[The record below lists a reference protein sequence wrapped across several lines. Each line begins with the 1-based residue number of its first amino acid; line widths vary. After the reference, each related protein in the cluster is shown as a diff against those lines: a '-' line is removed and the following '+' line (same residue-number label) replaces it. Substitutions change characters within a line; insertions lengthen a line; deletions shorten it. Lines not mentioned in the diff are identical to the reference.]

1 MVYFRTD
8 TNNMVAFVHYMP
20 FDETYGLGKT
30 EEELQASGYLVE
42 SLPEYTEVLPEGKI
56 PRLYYD
62 GSEFSWQLEDVP
74 KSGTTRIEELEQRIA
89 ELEALNTAY
98 LGTEEE

>member
-1 MVYFRTD
+1 MIYFETNSEQMVTSI
-8 TNNMVAFVHYMP
+8 HYMP
-20 FDETYGLGKT
+20 FDPEYGMGKT

-62 GSEFSWQLEDVP
+62 GSEFSWQLEDAA
-74 KSGTTRIEELEQRIA
+74 TRIEDLEQRIA
-89 ELEALNTAY
+89 ELEALNAAY
-98 LGTEEE
+98 LGTEE